1 MKLLTSKFSETL
13 VPQCQTSLPL
23 MIKLMLSESPGKIVF
38 FISFPPSEMLI
49 GFLQMHLL
57 NIKFFMIVNS

>member
-23 MIKLMLSESPGKIVF
+23 MIKLMLSENVF
-38 FISFPPSEMLI
+38 FISFPPSKMLI
-49 GFLQMHLL
+49 RFLQMHLL
-57 NIKFFMIVNS
+57 NIRFFMIVNR